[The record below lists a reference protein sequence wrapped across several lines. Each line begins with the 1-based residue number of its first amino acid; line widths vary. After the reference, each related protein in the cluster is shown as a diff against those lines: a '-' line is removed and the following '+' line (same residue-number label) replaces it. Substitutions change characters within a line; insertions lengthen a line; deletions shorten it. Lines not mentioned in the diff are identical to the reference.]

1 MSTTNTDYF
10 SLLASLVGF
19 GIGIYAI
26 VTQPVHVDST
36 RPTETQ
42 NEPNKTA
49 SQPAFARLWDDPFAV
64 YSEGNDAPLPKPTLP
79 AEGDTLFLVV
89 PTSTLQ
95 YEADRENRIRIR
107 YAIQRALIDQGLAAE
122 PGSLLSR
129 LEFALPSPWVT
140 AESPPQTTYIS
151 HSDTSYSTGPPQQ
164 LSAPVQF
171 FIQRPL
177 QARLFK
183 SPNDS
188 RFECV
193 VVIWLPE
200 VHAWWRTEG
209 NRNQYL
215 DVLINELRKSIDR
228 WRSPPADSSKPCDSR
243 DCWVF
248 LGPSD
253 SDGLA
258 FYQKYPPYF
267 YHDANPT
274 TNDLIAKTDLAIVP
288 YRATIAQSILSVL
301 PAEGQSTPCPAEFKP
316 LDPISELT
324 PDAAVPVLRLG
335 NGDDILCA
343 QLLRAIQSAGS
354 LPPHPQKIHVTVFAE
369 WDTLYGR
376 ALAETFTALA
386 THGLPAPPDDPVYY
400 PALLQDLEKGLAAH
414 RPPVSLTATGGKMQI
429 TVIPY
434 LRGLDGE
441 SSLYRTSYRGT
452 QEKNALP
459 GSQDRQSESHQPN
472 LIEAAEGT
480 TQFDYIRRL
489 TGESF
494 THDVPFW
501 PQIERPDAIVIF
513 GTDIYD
519 KLVLL
524 EFLRQQLRNCLYL
537 TTDLDAL
544 YWHPHY
550 LKFTRGLVVAS
561 AFPLQ
566 MSATLCGSTQG
577 ANAICA
583 PVQFRDSYQSAIYMV
598 VSRCLQ
604 QSSRRALSADA
615 FDFTPDAL
623 LYRIGNT
630 IPIPLFTN
638 SNGSQSGQPFKS
650 AYEAFLGGVGARIG
664 GFLEPIVEGTSPF
677 WPFVLQMS
685 VIGLG
690 LYSLFFDVPRRMQL
704 SHAAADELWHAALA
718 LVPTSLRDELIT
730 LRTNRIASLWKEL
743 PLRRRPWQV
752 AASKTIE
759 RAPVSSEQTIEKRTR
774 LICRHYTSLLDAATT
789 KVEVAGIALCL
800 LSDLF
805 SLRALAR
812 TSPPRKRP
820 LKLLRR
826 GHVLEW
832 LAALFRRLA
841 PAKTR
846 PATAVREPEFAA
858 EVEPFAEYLD
868 RDLTKPNGCLS
879 DIRPDQKWSPRG
891 WILRVLHFL
900 DRRLPNFAFILVGF
914 VTISMLV
921 AICLQPVPYL
931 VGTAPLSWGGRVLFW
946 LVSIAALLVTFALF
960 HRTCYEQ
967 HRFRLLIEGL
977 RALVPNPDLG
987 ISNRQLVVVLSKA
1000 SEPVANL
1007 TIVPCALVFLIY
1019 TSHLNPLGGVAMA
1032 GELAVLLG
1040 FSLVTMLYSY
1050 TRLRA
1055 AAIAARGAVLDAYRQ
1070 EQTDAARLIARL
1082 ESYARGTEPLQ
1093 DDEDS
1098 LVHNLEQ
1105 LIVATS
1111 TTPSDAYQG
1120 IEKRIKE
1127 KSFRQGLCEYLES
1140 VIRRD
1145 KMFIQQL
1152 GEIREGVLAPVLMN
1166 PIAGALLIPIGG
1178 AGGLS
1183 VFEWIVSNAR

>member
-42 NEPNKTA
+42 NEPKITA

-64 YSEGNDAPLPKPTLP
+64 YSEGNDAPLVKPLLP
-79 AEGDTLFLVV
+79 ADGDTLFLVV

-107 YAIQRALIDQGLAAE
+107 YAIQRALIDQGFAAE

-129 LEFALPSPWVT
+129 LEFASPWVT
-140 AESPPQTTYIS
+140 EESPPQTTYIS
-151 HSDTSYSTGPPQQ
+151 HSDTSYSTGPPQR

-200 VHAWWRTEG
+200 FHAWRRTEG
-209 NRNQYL
+209 SRNQYL
-215 DVLINELRKSIDR
+215 DVLINRLRTSINR
-228 WRSPPADSSKPCDSR
+228 WRCPVDSSKPCDSR

-267 YHDANPT
+267 YHDANPS
-274 TNDLIAKTDLAIVP
+274 TNDPIAKNDLSIVP
-288 YRATIAQSILSVL
+288 YRATIARSILSAL
-301 PAEGQSTPCPAEFKP
+301 PAEGQSTPCPVEFRPLQPIAE
-316 LDPISELT
+316 LV
-324 PDAAVPVLRLG
+324 PDAAVPILRLS

-343 QLLRAIQSAGS
+343 QLLRAIQTAGS
-354 LPPHPQKIHVTVFAE
+354 LPPHPQVIHVTVFAE

-386 THGLPAPPDDPVYY
+386 THGLPAPPDDPFYY

-414 RPPVSLTATGGKMQI
+414 RPPVSLTAAGGKMQI

-441 SSLYRTSYRGT
+441 SSLYQKSYQET
-452 QEKNALP
+452 QEKNTSS
-459 GSQDRQSESHQPN
+459 GSQDRQSESHRTN
-472 LIEAAEGT
+472 LIESAEGT

-494 THDVPFW
+494 THNVPFW

-561 AFPLQ
+561 PFPLQ
-566 MSATLCGSTQG
+566 MSAPLCGSTRG

-583 PVQFRDSYQSAIYMV
+583 PAEFRDSYQSAIYLV

-604 QSSRRALSADA
+604 QSGRRALSADA
-615 FDFTPDAL
+615 FDFTPDAF

-630 IPIPLFTN
+630 IPIPLFAN
-638 SNGSQSGQPFKS
+638 STGSQSGQPFKS
-650 AYEAFLGGVGARIG
+650 AYDAFLGGVGAWISG
-664 GFLEPIVEGTSPF
+664 SLQPITEGTSSF
-677 WPFVLQMS
+677 WPFVLQIA

-704 SHAAADELWHAALA
+704 SHAAADQLWHAALA
-718 LVPTSLRDELIT
+718 LVPTFLRDELLT
-730 LRTNRIASLWKEL
+730 LRTRRIASLWREL
-743 PLRRRPWQV
+743 PLRRRPWQP
-752 AASKTIE
+752 APSKTIE
-759 RAPVSSEQTIEKRTR
+759 PAPVSSEQTVEERTR
-774 LICRHYTSLLDAATT
+774 LICRHYTSLLDKAIT
-789 KVEVAGIALCL
+789 KVEVGEIALRL

-805 SLRALAR
+805 SLRTLAR
-812 TSPPRKRP
+812 TSPPRKRAP
-820 LKLLRR
+820 KLFRQ
-826 GHVLEW
+826 GHVPEW
-832 LAALFRRLA
+832 LVPLLQWRA
-841 PAKTR
+841 PAKAR

-858 EVEPFAEYLD
+858 EVQPFAEYVD
-868 RDLTKPNGCLS
+868 RDLTKPNRRPS
-879 DIRPDQKWSPRG
+879 DTRPDQKSSLQG
-891 WILRVLHFL
+891 WILRVLYFL
-900 DRRLPNFAFILVGF
+900 DRRLPNFGFILVGF
-914 VTISMLV
+914 VTISMLA

-946 LVSIAALLVTFALF
+946 LVSITALLVTFALF

-1019 TSHLNPLGGVAMA
+1019 TSHLNPLGDVPMA

-1055 AAIAARGAVLDAYRQ
+1055 AAIAARAAVLDSYRQ
-1070 EQTDAARLIARL
+1070 EQTDAARLVARL

-1098 LVHNLEQ
+1098 LVHNLEE

-1111 TTPSDAYQG
+1111 TTPSGAYQG
-1120 IEKRIKE
+1120 IAKRIKE
-1127 KSFRQGLCEYLES
+1127 KTFRQGLCEYLES

-1145 KMFIQQL
+1145 RMFIQQL

-1166 PIAGALLIPIGG
+1166 PIAGALMIPIGG

-1183 VFEWIVSNAR
+1183 VIEWIVSNAR